1 MVDRF
6 AERLLGWYDRHGR
19 KGLPWQENRTAYTV
33 WLAEI
38 MLQQTQVATVIPY
51 YQRFLEYF
59 PHITVL
65 AEADIDE
72 VLHLWSGLGY
82 YARGRNLHRAAQVI
96 RDEHGGVF
104 PQSFEEVVALPGIGR
119 STAGAILSQA
129 FGQRHPILDG
139 NVKRLLSRIHAV
151 EGWPGKAPVERLLW
165 QLASRYLPHER
176 MADYTQA
183 IMDFGATLCSRTRPA
198 CAHCPFADDCHA
210 HQHGREQ
217 ELPAPRKS
225 SRLPLRRTTLLL
237 ITDTEGRVLLE
248 RRPPAGIWGGLWSF
262 PECGD
267 EMDPAGWCC
276 EELGCEVE
284 LQEPLP
290 PLHHAFSHFR
300 LVITPLPARL
310 LDNCIGVMEARPL
323 LW

>member
-183 IMDFGATLCSRTRPA
+183 IMDFGATLCSRHAPTARLQTIVMPINTGGSKSCRPPENPA
-198 CAHCPFADDCHA
+198 GCHCA
-210 HQHGREQ
+210 
-217 ELPAPRKS
+217 
-225 SRLPLRRTTLLL
+225 
-237 ITDTEGRVLLE
+237 VLLCCLLPIPRVVYCWNGVHRQE
-248 RRPPAGIWGGLWSF
+248 SGAGCGVSRSVATRWIRRAGAVRNWGVKLNCRSL
-262 PECGD
+262 CRR
-267 EMDPAGWCC
+267 C
-276 EELGCEVE
+276 
-284 LQEPLP
+284 
-290 PLHHAFSHFR
+290 
-300 LVITPLPARL
+300 ITLSA
-310 LDNCIGVMEARPL
+310 IFA
-323 LW
+323 W